1 MNSVPGI
8 SSEPENSPANF
19 PAILYKFDGGF
30 EWIWANLSTHLEA
43 ADIEVPF
50 CVGAPNLD

>member
-30 EWIWANLSTHLEA
+30 EWIWTNLSTHLEA